1 MTGQTVL
8 HYRIGELLGAGAM
21 GEVYRATDL
30 KLNRDVALKFLP
42 SSFHYDTARRA
53 RFLREAQAA
62 SALRSP
68 NIAHIY
74 DIGEGDESVFI
85 VMELVEGESLADRI
99 RRGPLS
105 VRDAVDYAAQIA
117 DALDEAASRG
127 IVHRDIK
134 SSNVMVTG
142 RGLVK
147 VLDFGLAKV
156 IMPEDSD
163 GGVMAPTLQ
172 LPALETTPGSLVGT
186 VNYMSPEA
194 ALGKPVD
201 SRSDLFSLGVVL
213 YEMLAGVLPF
223 ETSSPTETID
233 RIVHSDPPQISRTNR
248 DVGPELEQ
256 ILRKVLAKDARY
268 RYQTAR
274 DLYIDLHEY
283 LRTISES
290 GQTAILRGS
299 DRFSASI
306 STNRQLGTSMV
317 PAPHVP
323 NAVAV
328 MTFGNITKEPADAWI
343 GAGIAETV
351 TSDLKN
357 IQGLRVMGRER
368 VFDALK
374 TLGAADGSEADE
386 LLAIEVGRFLGATW
400 IIGGGFQR
408 IGDVIRITA
417 RFLEVSTGALSQ
429 SVKID
434 GKIAEIFDLQ
444 DRIVYELM
452 KGLNLSLAD
461 EEIVE
466 IERDETQSVE
476 AYECYSRGMMNLRSA
491 TPESLDRAVFLLSKA
506 TEYDP
511 EYASAWAALG
521 AAYDLKASFQSLK
534 ELAYSSIECEKKAIA
549 LNPRLA
555 RAWDWLGGAYLTVA
569 MYDEAIDAIRRA
581 IELDPNL
588 SSARQSLGRAF
599 WLGKGMIAEGIAELE
614 HVVQVEPRAGYT
626 QLQLGLLYTLNGD
639 YSKAEMMC
647 RRAIELQERHI
658 SGKVGLLI
666 VGARTRLG
674 YVYYCQGRYDDAIR
688 EYELEL
694 DFLSSTAHALRERA
708 LIELH
713 QKLGAAQF
721 RIGKFVRAEEHFS
734 RAIELFESRVASG
747 ADDPSTRYYVACLW
761 ALRGDAAKAVEHL
774 EVSMR
779 QLKAIDTIRAQF
791 DPDFD
796 PIRDDARFAALLTS

>member
-1 MTGQTVL
+1 M
-8 HYRIGELLGAGAM
+8 
-21 GEVYRATDL
+21 
-30 KLNRDVALKFLP
+30 
-42 SSFHYDTARRA
+42 
-53 RFLREAQAA
+53 
-62 SALRSP
+62 
-68 NIAHIY
+68 
-74 DIGEGDESVFI
+74 
-85 VMELVEGESLADRI
+85 
-99 RRGPLS
+99 
-105 VRDAVDYAAQIA
+105 
-117 DALDEAASRG
+117 
-127 IVHRDIK
+127 
-134 SSNVMVTG
+134 
-142 RGLVK
+142 
-147 VLDFGLAKV
+147 
-156 IMPEDSD
+156 
-163 GGVMAPTLQ
+163 

-201 SRSDLFSLGVVL
+201 CRSDLFSLGVVL

-223 ETSSPTETID
+223 ETKSPTETID

-248 DVGPELEQ
+248 DVGPELEL
-256 ILRKVLAKDARY
+256 ILRKVLAKDVHF

-283 LRTISES
+283 LKLISET
-290 GQTAILRGS
+290 GQTSILRGS

-306 STNRQLGTSMV
+306 STNRQLGTAMV

-328 MTFGNITKEPADAWI
+328 MTFGNITKEATDTWI

-434 GKIAEIFDLQ
+434 GKISEIFDLQ

-466 IERDETQSVE
+466 IERNETQSVE

-511 EYASAWAALG
+511 DYASAWAALG

-534 ELAYSSIECEKKAIA
+534 DLAYKSIECEKKAIA

-555 RAWDWLGGAYLTVA
+555 RAWDWLGGAYVTVS
-569 MYDEAIDAIRRA
+569 MFDEAIEAIRHA

-599 WLGKGMIAEGIAELE
+599 WIGKGMIAEGIAELE
-614 HVVQVEPRAGYT
+614 HVVQMEPRAGYT
-626 QLQLGLLYTLNGD
+626 QLQLGLLYTINGD
-639 YSKAEMMC
+639 YAKAETMC

-708 LIELH
+708 VIEVH
-713 QKLGAAQF
+713 QKLGAAHL
-721 RIGKFVRAEEHFS
+721 RLGDANAAETHFNL
-734 RAIELFESRVASG
+734 AVELFDARVASG
-747 ADDPSTRYYVACLW
+747 ADDPSTRFYVAAVW
-761 ALRGDAAKAVEHL
+761 ALRADAEQAVRHL
-774 EVSMR
+774 SASMA
-779 QLKAIDTIRAQF
+779 LLPAITRIRAQF
-791 DPDFD
+791 DADFD
-796 PIRDDARFAALLTS
+796 AIRDDEGFASLLKA

>member
-8 HYRIGELLGAGAM
+8 HYKIGNLLGAGAM
-21 GEVYRATDL
+21 GEVYRATDT

-42 SSFHYDTARRA
+42 SSYHYDAGRRA

-74 DIGEGDESVFI
+74 DIGEGDDTFFI
-85 VMELVEGESLADRI
+85 VMELVDGESLSARI
-99 RRGPLS
+99 RRGPLP
-105 VRDAVDYAAQIA
+105 VRDAVDFAAQIA
-117 DALDEAASRG
+117 DALDEAAGRG

-134 SSNVMVTG
+134 SSNVMVTH

-156 IMPEDSD
+156 MTADEN
-163 GGVMAPTLQ
+163 GGGAMAPTLM

-194 ALGKPVD
+194 ALGKSVD
-201 SRSDLFSLGVVL
+201 TRSDLFSLGVVL

-223 ETSSPTETID
+223 ESHSPTETID

-248 DVGPELEQ
+248 DVAPELEQ
-256 ILRKVLAKDARY
+256 ILRKALAKNPDY

-274 DLYIDLHEY
+274 DLYIDLHEI
-283 LRTISES
+283 LRNLSES
-290 GQTAILRGS
+290 GPTAMLRTL
-299 DRFSASI
+299 DRSSSSM
-306 STNRQLGTSMV
+306 STNRQLGTAFA
-317 PAPHVP
+317 PALRVP

-328 MTFGNITKEPADAWI
+328 MTFANITKEPADAWI

-351 TSDLKN
+351 TADLKN
-357 IQGLRVMGRER
+357 VQGLRVMGRER
-368 VFDALK
+368 VFDSLK
-374 TLGAADGSEADE
+374 TIGATDGIESDE

-434 GKIAEIFDLQ
+434 GKIGEIFDLQ

-452 KGLNLSLAD
+452 KGLNLELAD
-461 EEIVE
+461 NEIIE
-466 IERDETQSVE
+466 IERDETLSVD

-521 AAYDLKASFQSLK
+521 AAYDLKASFQSLTD
-534 ELAYSSIECEKKAIA
+534 LAYKAIDCEKKAIE
-549 LNPRLA
+549 LNPRFA

-569 MYDEAIDAIRRA
+569 MVDEAIEASRRA
-581 IELDPNL
+581 LELDPNL

-599 WLGKGMIAEGIAELE
+599 WIGKGMITEAIAEFE
-614 HVVQVEPRAGYT
+614 RVVQLEPRAGYT
-626 QLQLGLLYTLNGD
+626 LLQLGLLYTINGD
-639 YSKAEMMC
+639 YVTAEAMC
-647 RRAIELQERHI
+647 RRAIDLQERHI

-674 YVYYCQGRYDDAIR
+674 YVYYCEGRYDDAIR

-713 QKLGAAQF
+713 QKLGAAHH
-721 RIGKFVRAEEHFS
+721 RLGDAEKAEAHFVKAMS
-734 RAIELFESRVASG
+734 LFESRVASG
-747 ADDPSTRYYVACLW
+747 ADDPSTRYYIACLW
-761 ALRGDAAKAVEHL
+761 ALRGDAAKAVEQL

-779 QLKAIDTIRAQF
+779 SLKVIDTIRAQF

-796 PIRDDARFAALLTS
+796 GIREDAGFAALLKS

>member
-511 EYASAWAALG
+511 EYAS
-521 AAYDLKASFQSLK
+521 
-534 ELAYSSIECEKKAIA
+534 
-549 LNPRLA
+549 
-555 RAWDWLGGAYLTVA
+555 DWLGGAYLTVA

-639 YSKAEMMC
+639 YSKAEIMC

-761 ALRGDAAKAVEHL
+761 ALRGEAAKAVEHL

>member
-8 HYRIGELLGAGAM
+8 HYKIGNRLGAGAM
-21 GEVYRATDL
+21 GEVYRATDT
-30 KLNRDVALKFLP
+30 KLNRDVAVKFLP
-42 SSFHYDTARRA
+42 SSFHYDMGRRA

-74 DIGEGDESVFI
+74 DIGEADDAFFI
-85 VMELVEGESLADRI
+85 VMELVDGEALSERI
-99 RRGPLS
+99 RRGPLP
-105 VRDAVDYAAQIA
+105 VRDAVDFAAQIA
-117 DALDEAASRG
+117 DALDEAAGRC

-134 SSNVMVTG
+134 SSNVMVTP

-156 IMPEDSD
+156 IAPDDS
-163 GGVMAPTLQ
+163 GGGAMAPTLL
-172 LPALETTPGSLVGT
+172 LPALETTPGSIVGT

-201 SRSDLFSLGVVL
+201 TRSDLFSLGVVL

-223 ETSSPTETID
+223 ESPSPTETID
-233 RIVHSDPPQISRTNR
+233 RIVHNDPPQVSRTNR

-256 ILRKVLAKDARY
+256 ILRKALAKSPDY

-274 DLYIDLHEY
+274 DLYIDLHEC
-283 LRTISES
+283 LRNVNDSAP
-290 GQTAILRGS
+290 TAILRPF
-299 DRFSASI
+299 DRAIAPAST
-306 STNRQLGTSMV
+306 SRQLATAFA
-317 PAPHVP
+317 PAPRVP

-328 MTFGNITKEPADAWI
+328 MTFANITKEPADAWI

-351 TSDLKN
+351 TADLKN
-357 IQGLRVMGRER
+357 VQGLRVMGRER
-368 VFDALK
+368 VFDSLK
-374 TLGAADGSEADE
+374 TLGSADGIESDE

-417 RFLEVSTGALSQ
+417 RFLEVSTGALSR

-434 GKIAEIFDLQ
+434 GSIGEIFDLQ

-452 KGLNLSLAD
+452 KGLNLELAD
-461 EEIVE
+461 DEILE
-466 IERDETQSVE
+466 IERDETQSVD

-521 AAYDLKASFQSLK
+521 AAHDLKASFQSLTD
-534 ELAYSSIECEKKAIA
+534 LAYTAIECEKKAIG

-555 RAWDWLGGAYLTVA
+555 RAWDWLAGAYLTVA
-569 MYDEAIDAIRRA
+569 MSDEAIEAAQRA
-581 IELDPNL
+581 IDLDPNL
-588 SSARQSLGRAF
+588 SSARQSLGRAY
-599 WLGKGMIAEGIAELE
+599 WLGKGMIAEAIAEFE
-614 HVVQVEPRAGYT
+614 HVVQLEPRSGYT
-626 QLQLGLLYTLNGD
+626 LLQLGLLYTFEGD
-639 YSKAEMMC
+639 YAKAEAMC
-647 RRAIELQERHI
+647 RRAIDLQERHI

-674 YVYYCQGRYDDAIR
+674 YVYYCGRRYDDAIR

-694 DFLSSTAHALRERA
+694 DFLSSTAHALKERA

-713 QKLGAAQF
+713 QKLGAANH
-721 RIGKFVRAEEHFS
+721 RLGNVDAAEAHFEQ
-734 RAIELFESRVASG
+734 AVTLFESRVAIG
-747 ADDPSTRYYVACLW
+747 ADDPSTRYYIACLW
-761 ALRGDAAKAVEHL
+761 ALRGNAVRAAEHL
-774 EVSMR
+774 ENSMR
-779 QLKAIDTIRAQF
+779 TLKVISRIRAQF

-796 PIRDDARFAALLTS
+796 QIRDDETFAALMRD